1 MDQHKPTQSGPLD
14 EVAWPA
20 ELPAHVMAPGPPV
33 LLHGYAAEDDLG
45 RHYGATEIGYLALTG
60 RLPSAAE
67 AQSYDLALRF
77 LATLPLG
84 EGPTHAAVLA
94 RLSGTPHAGVLA
106 VAAVALAERARA
118 LVCAHEPWLAWLAA
132 GTGTP
137 PDGFA
142 ATPGQAA
149 GAGAGEDARSVA
161 RLAALLPEGFARA
174 ALAQGPTRTAALI
187 AVLHAS
193 GLCEPWQLEHT
204 LATAP
209 LAAVVAEAMRV
220 PPGAFRAYSM
230 QIPPFRYTPEE
241 P

>member
-1 MDQHKPTQSGPLD
+1 MTDQQKPRRPGPLD

-33 LLHGYAAEDDLG
+33 RLHGYAAEDDLG

-60 RLPSAAE
+60 RLPSEAE

-77 LATLPLG
+77 LATLPLT

-94 RLSGTPHAGVLA
+94 RLSGTPHAGVLS

-118 LVCAHEPWLAWLAA
+118 LVLGHEAWLAWLAA

-142 ATPGQAA
+142 AAPAEPG
-149 GAGAGEDARSVA
+149 GEGEDARSVA
-161 RLAALLPEGFARA
+161 RLAALLPDGFARA
-174 ALAQGPTRTAALI
+174 ALARGPTRTAALL

-193 GLCEPWQLEHT
+193 GLREPWQLEHT